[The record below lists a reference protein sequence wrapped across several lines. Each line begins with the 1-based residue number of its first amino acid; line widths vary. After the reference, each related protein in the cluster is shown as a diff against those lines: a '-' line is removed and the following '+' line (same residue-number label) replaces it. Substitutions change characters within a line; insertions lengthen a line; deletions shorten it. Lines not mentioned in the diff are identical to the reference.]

1 MEENKV
7 TKVVTTLT
15 AGSAKPI
22 MVRKAD
28 AQSLANAQS
37 QALEEKHEEQVRML
51 KIKEGEVTTEQP
63 VINQQVV
70 APTLQ
75 TQATLK
81 KDQLPIET
89 QAAVEQL
96 YAPKDVYKLVPQKT
110 NWKLAGLLFIAL
122 IVIAII
128 LYVELSFLK

>member
-63 VINQQVV
+63 VIK
-70 APTLQ
+70 TEIFE
-75 TQATLK
+75 T
-81 KDQLPIET
+81 KDTFTIDGTYYKQE
-89 QAAVEQL
+89 EQEL
-96 YAPKDVYKLVPQKT
+96 FDLDDIKYLNTDLNPDGLDKDE
-110 NWKLAGLLFIAL
+110 NNIR
-122 IVIAII
+122 
-128 LYVELSFLK
+128 